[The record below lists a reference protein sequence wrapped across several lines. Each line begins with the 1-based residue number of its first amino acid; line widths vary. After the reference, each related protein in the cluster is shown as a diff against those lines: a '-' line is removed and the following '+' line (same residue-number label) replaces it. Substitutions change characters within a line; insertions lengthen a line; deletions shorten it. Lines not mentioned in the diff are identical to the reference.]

1 MKALRI
7 SLIVPAL
14 LGLLFLA
21 SCSSTPSAEK
31 ALEDEAFRSELFDQ
45 IAGNHEYM
53 SEFMQKAMNHEHG
66 KMMMMQNKD
75 MMAMMMQNKE
85 GMMGMMKDHPDMMQ
99 GMMKNMMDMCKKDS
113 SMYGKM
119 GGMMMQDKGMMKHMM
134 SMMHEKGMMSKD
146 CMMQG
151 MKKMES
157 MPDMGDMDMDHEMG
171 DEGHMQNHE
180 H

>member
-7 SLIVPAL
+7 SLILPAI

-21 SCSSTPSAEK
+21 SCSSAPSAEK
-31 ALEDEAFRSELFDQ
+31 ALQDESFRSELFDQ

-53 SEFMQKAMNHEHG
+53 TEFMQKAMNHEHG

-85 GMMGMMKDHPDMMQ
+85 GMMQMMKDKPEMMQ
-99 GMMKNMMDMCKKDS
+99 GMMKNMMAMCRKDS

-134 SMMHEKGMMSKD
+134 TMMHEKGMMSKD
-146 CMMQG
+146 CMMQAMNK
-151 MKKMES
+151 MKD
-157 MPDMGDMDMDHEMG
+157 MPDMEDMDMGHDMG
-171 DEGHMQNHE
+171 EGGMEGHE